1 MLESVYV
8 PIFIRVSFCSLW
20 NNRITSDVKLDKEW
34 YENILQR
41 LYRENMHILRQN
53 HEIASLYGIPL
64 RILYLMFH
72 TFGYSH
78 VFFSTPRKFCIT
90 RTTSTHFC
98 ILSHIS
104 AMFSRF
110 KWLKNVTYKV
120 ICKHTTTVFPL
131 LNKKYVNIFLV
142 NY

>member
-1 MLESVYV
+1 MCHFAPFETTV
-8 PIFIRVSFCSLW
+8 PRQTWNWIKNDMKIFSKDYTARTCISF
-20 NNRITSDVKLDKEW
+20 DK
-34 YENILQR
+34 
-41 LYRENMHILRQN
+41 N

-120 ICKHTTTVFPL
+120 TCKHTTTVFPL